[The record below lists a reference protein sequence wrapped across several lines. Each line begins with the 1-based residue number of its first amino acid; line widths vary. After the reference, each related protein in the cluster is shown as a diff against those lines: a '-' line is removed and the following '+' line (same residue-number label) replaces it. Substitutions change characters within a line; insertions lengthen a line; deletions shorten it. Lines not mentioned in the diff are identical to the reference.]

1 MSIPRSP
8 SAVQLQAALIAALFN
23 QQEFG
28 VGVCGS
34 DGVLTTMNPA
44 LEATMGER
52 YEPTTEATW
61 AQCYHLHDEE
71 GRPLPSGGDPL
82 ARALRGEQ
90 VTDEVVSVRRPGEP
104 VRFIR
109 CNALQ
114 LRDEA
119 GEVLG
124 AAVFVLDVTRPL
136 TEQHR
141 LDELRD
147 RLVTAVN
154 HEVRTPLAVVGAHL
168 ELLEDLEEHLPEP
181 ARWSLDAMRRAA
193 GRLGQVVHAISDIAD
208 QSLAVV
214 TERASR
220 R

>member
-1 MSIPRSP
+1 L
-8 SAVQLQAALIAALFN
+8 VAALFN

-34 DGVLTTMNPA
+34 DGVLTMMNSA
-44 LEATMGER
+44 LEETMGR
-52 YEPTTEATW
+52 PYEPVTDDSW
-61 AQCYHLHDEE
+61 AAYYPLHDED

-90 VTDEVVSVRRPGEP
+90 VTDEIVTVRRPGEP

-114 LRDEA
+114 LCDEDD
-119 GEVLG
+119 GVLG
-124 AAVFVLDVTRPL
+124 AAVFVNDVTAPL

-141 LDELRD
+141 LDLLRD

-168 ELLEDLEEHLPEP
+168 ELLEDLDEHLPEP
-181 ARWSLDAMRRAA
+181 ARWSLGAMRRAA
-193 GRLGQVVHAISDIAD
+193 GRLGQVVRAISEIAD
-208 QSLAVV
+208 ESLAVV
-214 TERASR
+214 SERASR